1 MTIKETIQSAA
12 QSVLTYVHD
21 NMPEGAVFED
31 TVLPSSANGVKSSG
45 IYNALQTKADTS
57 TVTTLSDTVSTI
69 DSDVST
75 IKGQITSIQNNLG
88 NKQDA
93 LTFDSTPTS
102 GSNNPVTSEG
112 IKTYVDN
119 NVPSIIQG
127 DGISVSVSG
136 TDTTIACDYGAVE
149 SSNTTKPV
157 TGAAVKTA
165 IDNATPN
172 IIAGAGISTTTT
184 SSGVTI
190 ATNLTASA
198 PLSITNGVGTV
209 KNISASFDTVPTESS
224 TNLLTSGSVKTALDD
239 KQDTLTAG
247 KGIDITGNVISA
259 VLPTSDPGVNNVLWI
274 EA

>member
-45 IYNALQTKADTS
+45 IYNALQTKADAT
-57 TVTTLSDTVSTI
+57 TVSNLSDTVSDIDNDVTTI
-69 DSDVST
+69 Q
-75 IKGQITSIQNNLG
+75 GQITTIQGTLN
-88 NKQDA
+88 NKQDE
-93 LTFDSTPTS
+93 LTFDSAPTA
-102 GSNNPVTSEG
+102 GSTNPVTSEG

-119 NVPSIIQG
+119 NVPSIVEG
-127 DGISVSVSG
+127 NGIDVSVSG
-136 TDTTIACDYGAVE
+136 TDTTIACDFGAVE
-149 SSNTTKPV
+149 STNTTKPV
-157 TGAAVKTA
+157 TGAAIKTA

-172 IIAGAGISTTTT
+172 IVAGGGISVQ
-184 SSGVTI
+184 SSEGSVTVNGNYT
-190 ATNLTASA
+190 ATA
-198 PLSITNGVGTV
+198 PLTVTNGTGTAKV
-209 KNISASFDTVPTESS
+209 IAASFDTTPTASS
-224 TNLLTSGSVKTALDD
+224 TNLLSSGAVKTALDD

-247 KGIDITGNVISA
+247 AGIDITSNVISA

>member
-1 MTIKETIQSAA
+1 MTIRETIQSAA

-31 TVLPSSANGVKSSG
+31 TVQPSSANGVKSSG
-45 IYNALQTKADTS
+45 IYSALQTKADAT
-57 TVTTLSDTVSTI
+57 TVSNLSDTVSDI
-69 DSDVST
+69 DSDVTT
-75 IKGQITSIQNNLG
+75 IQGRITTIQGTLA

-93 LTFDSTPTS
+93 LTFDSAPTA
-102 GSNNPVTSEG
+102 GSTNPVTSEG

-119 NVPSIIQG
+119 NVPSIVEG
-127 DGISVSVSG
+127 NGIDVSVSG

-149 SSNTTKPV
+149 ASNTTKPV
-157 TGAAVKTA
+157 TGAAIKTA

-172 IIAGAGISTTTT
+172 IVAGGGISVQSSAGSVTVNGNYTALSPFWIASGTGT
-184 SSGVTI
+184 SKT
-190 ATNLTASA
+190 
-198 PLSITNGVGTV
+198 
-209 KNISASFDTVPTESS
+209 ISANFDTVPTASS
-224 TNLLTSGSVKTALDD
+224 TNLISSGSVKSALDD

-247 KGIDITGNVISA
+247 AGIDITSNVISA